1 MPSDFIEQT
10 APRDRD
16 ARAEHFM
23 RMAIE
28 EARLALAEG
37 EFPVGAVL
45 VRGNN
50 VIARARNARERL
62 SDPTAHAEVLALRA
76 AAEQCGDWR
85 LNGCELFVTLEPCPM
100 CAGAILNARIDRVWY
115 GAYDSERGCCGSVYR
130 LTEDPAF
137 NAFVH
142 ATGGVLAGE
151 CEGVI
156 GEFLKGKRK
165 RG

>member
-1 MPSDFIEQT
+1 MPSEFDIKTVPLRQ
-10 APRDRD
+10 D

-23 RMAIE
+23 RMAIG
-28 EARLALAEG
+28 EARLAFSEG

-45 VRGNN
+45 VSGDN

-76 AAEQCGDWR
+76 AAEKCGDWR

-100 CAGAILNARIDRVWY
+100 CAGAILNARIARVWY
-115 GAYDSERGCCGSVYR
+115 GAYDNERGCCGSVYR
-130 LTEDPAF
+130 MTEDPAF

-142 ATGGVLAGE
+142 AVGGVLAEE
-151 CEGVI
+151 CSAI
-156 GEFLKGKRK
+156 IDEFLQRHRK
-165 RG
+165 